1 MNFTRY
7 ILHITAAL
15 ILLAALA
22 GCDLIFD
29 IPHPTDAAL
38 IEDFQ
43 SKEADL
49 NKLLRMSN
57 EDAKVIR
64 IARDFTRLE
73 NNWGWPR
80 PEPELGFSRQRWD
93 EYRAL
98 FHKLDLPVGIER
110 ADQKEGVFVYFPVST
125 RGLGNGNG
133 SGKGYAYL
141 ERELS
146 PLLDSLDDESV
157 RQFYERER
165 PKDTVTLYK
174 RLKGNWYLYRG

>member
-1 MNFTRY
+1 MVS
-7 ILHITAAL
+7 
-15 ILLAALA
+15 

-29 IPHPTDAAL
+29 IPHPTDATL
-38 IEDFQ
+38 IEDFP
-43 SKEADL
+43 SKEPDL
-49 NKLLRMSN
+49 NKILQMSN
-57 EDAKVIR
+57 QDAKVIR
-64 IARDFTRLE
+64 IAYDFTRLE

-80 PEPELGFSRQRWD
+80 PESELGFSRQRWD

-98 FHKLDLPVGIER
+98 FRKLDLPVGIER
-110 ADQKEGVFVYFPVST
+110 ADQKDGVFVYFPVST

-165 PKDTVTLYK
+165 PKNSVTLYRK
-174 RLKGNWYLYRG
+174 LKGNWYLYRG